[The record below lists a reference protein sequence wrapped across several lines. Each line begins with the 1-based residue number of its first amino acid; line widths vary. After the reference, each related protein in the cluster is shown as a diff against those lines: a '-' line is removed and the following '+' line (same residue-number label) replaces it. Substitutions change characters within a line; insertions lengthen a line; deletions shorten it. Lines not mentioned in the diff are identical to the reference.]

1 MSARGT
7 ARPGSQ
13 GRSGEPTPANARS
26 RLRELLR
33 DRSFAKK
40 RVVLASGKESDF
52 FIDCKQ
58 TVLTA
63 EGHVLV
69 GELMLDALAELPP
82 CDAVAGV
89 ELGGCPLA
97 SAVSLTSHL
106 RSGASRAPGMRVAS
120 KDAVYVRKDAKDH
133 GSKRV
138 LEGDTR
144 LAAGASL
151 VILEDVTTTG
161 GSTLKAVEKLRA
173 AGYQVSGVVAL
184 VDRLEGGRE
193 AIEAAG
199 LPFVAIYT
207 RRDFMP
213 DA

>member
-1 MSARGT
+1 MSALGRPQE
-7 ARPGSQ
+7 AR
-13 GRSGEPTPANARS
+13 A

-33 DRSFAKK
+33 DRSFARK

-69 GELMLDALAELPP
+69 GELMLDAIADLPA
-82 CDAVAGV
+82 CDALAGV

-106 RSGASRAPGMRVAS
+106 RDPATA
-120 KDAVYVRKDAKDH
+120 KDAVYVRKDAKEH

-144 LAAGASL
+144 LAPGASL

-173 AGYQVSGVVAL
+173 AGYRVAGVVAL

-199 LPFVAIYT
+199 LPFVALYT

>member
-1 MSARGT
+1 MREGEAR
-7 ARPGSQ
+7 A
-13 GRSGEPTPANARS
+13 

-33 DRSFAKK
+33 DRSFARK

-63 EGHVLV
+63 EGHALV
-69 GELMLDALAELPP
+69 GELMLDALSELPA
-82 CDAVAGV
+82 CDALAGV

-106 RSGASRAPGMRVAS
+106 RDPATA
-120 KDAVYVRKDAKDH
+120 KDAVYVRKDAKEH

-144 LAAGASL
+144 LAPGASL

-161 GSTLKAVEKLRA
+161 GSTLKAVEKLRG
-173 AGYQVSGVVAL
+173 AGYRVAGVIAL

-199 LPFVAIYT
+199 LPFVALYT
-207 RRDFMP
+207 RRDFMH